1 MLGSFV
7 LFLAWAPVDGGAS
20 DLAIPLTTPAIPAA
34 ELRGDLPPRAAGTPE
49 TLFINFDGGV
59 LQTGCGNDPRY
70 DCSTLAGLFDGYVGP
85 YEGNETQRI
94 SILQATRK
102 DLKDFGV
109 RVVVDR
115 PPDDVPYTMVI
126 YGDLG
131 PQSFAGIAPYIDCE
145 DRRGGDTSFTQGF
158 GSSNTGSTVILQEAA
173 HTWGLEHVD
182 AELDILNP
190 FKAAGLNQSF
200 RDECFKIVSDTDLTP
215 TQGSCNQVHT
225 QFCETGYQNSYREM
239 DMLFGPA
246 IPDTT
251 APTLEIVSPRDE
263 QTFVLP
269 TTIALLG
276 DIEDD
281 LHPQFYGVQ
290 VYDQEQLIYDAPS
303 TRLDLLLVNPP
314 EGDYDMRVV
323 ISDEAGN
330 TAEDRVRL
338 TVLPEGSELPPEPDE
353 DDPGEPTEA
362 GCRVGGPGSTVAGG
376 RGNRWGSAWAL
387 LALVLLRR
395 RTRRA

>member
-1 MLGSFV
+1 MIGSFV
-7 LFLAWAPVDGGAS
+7 MFVAWAPAGAT
-20 DLAIPLTTPAIPAA
+20 DLALPLETPAIPVA
-34 ELRGDLPPRAAGTPE
+34 ELRGDLPPRAAATPE

-59 LQTGCGNDPRY
+59 LQSGCGNDPRY
-70 DCSTLAGLFDGYVGP
+70 DCSTLASLFDGYVGP

-115 PPDDVPYTMVI
+115 PPADVPYTMVI

-145 DRRGGDTSFTQGF
+145 DRRGSDTSFTQGF

-225 QFCETGYQNSYREM
+225 RFCDTGYQNSWQEM
-239 DMLFGPA
+239 NLLFGPA

-251 APTLEIVSPRDE
+251 APTLEITSPDDGS
-263 QTFVLP
+263 TFVLP

-276 DIEDD
+276 DVQDD
-281 LHPQFYGVQ
+281 LNPQFYSIE
-290 VYDQEQLIYDAPS
+290 VYDHDQLIFEQDRVS
-303 TRLDLLLVNPP
+303 LDLLLVDPP
-314 EGDYDMRVV
+314 EGEYDLRVV
-323 ISDEAGN
+323 IADEAGN
-330 TAEDRVRL
+330 TAEDRVAF
-338 TVLPEGSELPPEPDE
+338 TVLPEGSERPPEPEE
-353 DDPGEPTEA
+353 DDPASPTPA
-362 GCRVGGPGSTVAGG
+362 GCRSGGSPPTSPV
-376 RGNRWGSAWAL
+376 WAL
-387 LALVLLRR
+387 ALLVLGLRP
-395 RTRRA
+395 RTRRP

>member
-1 MLGSFV
+1 MIGSFV
-7 LFLAWAPVDGGAS
+7 MFVAWAPAGAT
-20 DLAIPLTTPAIPAA
+20 DLALPLETPAIPTA
-34 ELRGDLPPRAAGTPE
+34 ELRDDLPPRAAATPE

-59 LQTGCGNDPRY
+59 LQSGCGNDPRY
-70 DCSTLAGLFDGYVGP
+70 DCSTLASLFDGYVGP

-102 DLKDFGV
+102 DVKDFGV

-115 PPDDVPYTMVI
+115 PPIDVPYTMVI

-145 DRRGGDTSFTQGF
+145 DRRGSDTSFTQSF
-158 GSSNTGSTVILQEAA
+158 GSSNTGSTVVLQEAA

-225 QFCETGYQNSYREM
+225 RFCDTGYQNSWQEM
-239 DMLFGPA
+239 NLLFGPA
-246 IPDTT
+246 IPDTS
-251 APTLEIVSPRDE
+251 APTLEITSPDDGGA
-263 QTFVLP
+263 FVLP

-276 DIEDD
+276 DVRDD
-281 LHPQFYGVQ
+281 LHPQFYAVQ
-290 VYDQEQLIYDAPS
+290 VYDHDQLIYEE
-303 TRLDLLLVNPP
+303 TRIGLDLLLVSPP
-314 EGDYDMRVV
+314 AGDYDLRIV
-323 ISDEAGN
+323 IADEAGN
-330 TAEDRVRL
+330 TAEDSVAF
-338 TVLPEGSELPPEPDE
+338 TVLPEGSELPDPEEE
-353 DDPGEPTEA
+353 DPADP
-362 GCRVGGPGSTVAGG
+362 VAGG
-376 RGNRWGSAWAL
+376 CRSGGPATPAWGWGL
-387 LALVLLRR
+387 LALGLLPRR
-395 RTRRA
+395 KRRP

>member
-1 MLGSFV
+1 MIGSFGSFV
-7 LFLAWAPVDGGAS
+7 LFVAWAPAAGGAS
-20 DLAIPLTTPAIPAA
+20 DLALPLSTPAIPAA
-34 ELRGDLPPRAAGTPE
+34 ELRADLSPRAAGTPE

-70 DCSTLAGLFDGYVGP
+70 DCSTLANLFNGYVGP

-102 DLKDFGV
+102 DLNDFGV

-115 PPDDVPYTMVI
+115 PPEDVPYTMVM

-190 FKAAGLNQSF
+190 FKSAGLNQSF
-200 RDECFKIVSDTDLTP
+200 RDECFRVVSDTDLTP
-215 TQGSCNQVHT
+215 TPGSCNQVHT
-225 QFCETGYQNSYREM
+225 QFCETSYQNSWQEM
-239 DMLFGPA
+239 NLLFGPA

-251 APTLEIVSPRDE
+251 APTLEITNPEDE
-263 QTFVLP
+263 STFVLP

-276 DIEDD
+276 DVQDD
-281 LHPQFYGVQ
+281 LHPQFYTVE
-290 VYDQEQLIYDAPS
+290 VYNHDLLIYTED
-303 TRLDLLLVNPP
+303 RIGLDLLLVNPP
-314 EGDYDMRVV
+314 EDDYDLRVV
-323 ISDEAGN
+323 IADEAGN
-330 TAEDRVRL
+330 TAEDRVRF
-338 TVLPEGSELPPEPDE
+338 TILPEGSELPPEPEE
-353 DDPGEPTEA
+353 DDPGDPTQT
-362 GCRVGGPGSTVAGG
+362 GCRSGGPPPAPGP
-376 RGNRWGSAWAL
+376 WAL
-387 LALVLLRR
+387 GMLASFLLI
-395 RTRRA
+395 RTRRS